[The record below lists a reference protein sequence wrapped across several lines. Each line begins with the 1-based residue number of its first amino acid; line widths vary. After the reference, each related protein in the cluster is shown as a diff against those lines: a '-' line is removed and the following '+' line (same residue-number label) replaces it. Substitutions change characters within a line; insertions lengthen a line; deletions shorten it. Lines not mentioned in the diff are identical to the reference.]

1 MPIEQ
6 SPRFYMAVNLKTAV
20 SLGVSLSDVFIAR
33 ANEVIEW
40 SGARSWHCLAARSG
54 GRSPARA
61 QQAATLTDGKMLEQ
75 LACLVA
81 GHLILQRKRADYW
94 IAGVVI
100 AALRYLG
107 G

>member
-1 MPIEQ
+1 MLFSRHSREFITLVGGVAALWP
-6 SPRFYMAVNLKTAV
+6 FAV
-20 SLGVSLSDVFIAR
+20 
-33 ANEVIEW
+33 
-40 SGARSWHCLAARSG
+40 
-54 GRSPARA
+54 RA
-61 QQAATLTDGKMLEQ
+61 QQAAMLTDGKMLEQ

>member
-1 MPIEQ
+1 
-6 SPRFYMAVNLKTAV
+6 
-20 SLGVSLSDVFIAR
+20 
-33 ANEVIEW
+33 
-40 SGARSWHCLAARSG
+40 
-54 GRSPARA
+54 
-61 QQAATLTDGKMLEQ
+61 MLEQ

-107 G
+107 GQNAKSGSEREGSDDDYTFGQHGRPPSSRSPYMRNSLFNRCL